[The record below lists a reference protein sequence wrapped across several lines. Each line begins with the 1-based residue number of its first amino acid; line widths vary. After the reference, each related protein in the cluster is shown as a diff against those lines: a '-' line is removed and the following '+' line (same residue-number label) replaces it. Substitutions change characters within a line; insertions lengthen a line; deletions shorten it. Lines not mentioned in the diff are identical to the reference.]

1 MTVLVPGLHLLDAET
16 YASASLGTAFKRLRA
31 LDLAERTSAPAPT
44 AARARVCIYRG
55 VHRAR

>member
-16 YASASLGTAFKRLRA
+16 YAVAGAGSVFERLRT
-31 LDLAERTSAPAPT
+31 LDSTPERKPAPVP
-44 AARARVCIYRG
+44 ARVCIYRG